1 MNSKIHNYGRNVM
14 KRIFLEIVTTFF
26 LLEMLTSVIRYS
38 LILNYRQLV
47 NDRNGVL
54 IQHVYQARDLWTAQ
68 DLRYLLADLRLTRSI
83 DP

>member
-54 IQHVYQARDLWTAQ
+54 IQHVCQARDPWTFQTAQ
-68 DLRYLLADLRLTRSI
+68 RFYIILSWC
-83 DP
+83 

>member
-47 NDRNGVL
+47 KDRNGVL
-54 IQHVYQARDLWTAQ
+54 IQHVCQARDLWTAQ
-68 DLRYLLADLRLTRSI
+68 RFNIPSF
-83 DP
+83 